1 MPERRPALGFIFI
14 TLVIDITGIGL
25 GIPVLPEIVNSL
37 AGGAAKGAQWL
48 GWLTASYAL
57 MQFLFSPLL
66 GCLSDKYG
74 RRPVILFSL
83 LGLGLD
89 YILLVFANTIPL
101 FFLGR
106 IVAGFTGASITAA
119 SAYIA
124 DVSPPEKRAQ
134 NFGIIGAA
142 FAVGFIIGP
151 LLGGYLGKLGSSLE
165 FLGDLGPRLPFMVA
179 AAFTLGNFAYGLF
192 ILPESLRPENR
203 RDVDW
208 TRANPL
214 GAILALKRYPLVAG
228 IAGSIFLAVLAH
240 QILQN
245 VWVNYTKFRYGW
257 DSTQVGL
264 SLAMIG
270 LAYGGVQG
278 GLTRK
283 IVPALGEAR
292 TIVFGQL
299 INAIGFGLYGSSPW
313 GWSMYL
319 VICFSSLG
327 AVSGPA
333 MQGLISKN
341 VRANEQGTVLGSI
354 ASLNSLAAVLG
365 PILGLQTFAFFIN
378 KSRFPTP
385 MPGVPFFLGSF
396 LFLIALSISITAIQR
411 HHLVSDGSDKEK
423 SKIDSEPAAL

>member
-1 MPERRPALGFIFI
+1 MSERRPALGFIFI
-14 TLVIDITGIGL
+14 TLLIDITGIGL
-25 GIPVLPEIVNSL
+25 GIPVLPEIVNRMVGDPSR
-37 AGGAAKGAQWL
+37 GAQSL

-89 YILLVFANTIPL
+89 YILLVFANTLPL

-106 IVAGFTGASITAA
+106 AIAGFTGASITAA

-142 FAVGFIIGP
+142 FAIGFIVGP
-151 LLGGYLGKLGSSLE
+151 LLGGALGNLGSSMPS
-165 FLGDLGPRLPFMVA
+165 LGHYGPRLPFIVA
-179 AAFTLGNFAYGLF
+179 AVFTLANFCYGLF
-192 ILPESLRPENR
+192 ILPESLKPENR
-203 RDVDW
+203 REIDW

-214 GAILALKRYPLVAG
+214 GAMISLKRYPIVAG
-228 IAGSIFLAVLAH
+228 IAGSIFLAALAH

-245 VWVNYTKFRYGW
+245 VWVNYTKFRYDW
-257 DSTQVGL
+257 RPFEVGL
-264 SLAMIG
+264 SLAAIG
-270 LAYGGVQG
+270 LAFGTVQG

-283 IVPALGEAR
+283 VIPWLGER
-292 TIVFGQL
+292 KTIVFGQL
-299 INAIGFGLYGSSPW
+299 INAIGYGLYGSASSAWAIYP
-313 GWSMYL
+313 
-319 VICFSSLG
+319 VIFFSSLG
-327 AVSGPA
+327 AVCGPA

-341 VRANEQGTVLGSI
+341 VHANEQGTVLGSI
-354 ASLNSLAAVLG
+354 ASLNSLAAIIG

-378 KSRFPTP
+378 RDRFATP
-385 MPGVPFFLGSF
+385 LPGVPFFVASF
-396 LFLIALSISITAIQR
+396 LCLIALAISIVAMR
-411 HHLVSDGSDKEK
+411 RNHLVEGETLEK
-423 SKIDSEPAAL
+423 SKLGKASAV